1 MGGGPAR
8 PGSLRAA
15 RLIGIPPNEGFV
27 VPWRRTMAEKLN
39 LLDTFP
45 PMTLSLAGGATLALP
60 DAIETDYA
68 IVLFYRG
75 HW

>member
-1 MGGGPAR
+1 MG
-8 PGSLRAA
+8 
-15 RLIGIPPNEGFV
+15 
-27 VPWRRTMAEKLN
+27 EKLN

-45 PMTLSLAGGATLALP
+45 SMTLSLAGGGTLTLP
-60 DAIETDYA
+60 DDISTTYG

>member
-1 MGGGPAR
+1 MGVR
-8 PGSLRAA
+8 PIDL
-15 RLIGIPPNEGFV
+15 EDTV
-27 VPWRRTMAEKLN
+27 VADKLN

-45 PMTLSLAGGATLALP
+45 SLTLNVAGGGTVTLP
-60 DAIETDYA
+60 DDISTPYA

>member
-1 MGGGPAR
+1 MNRGLNH
-8 PGSLRAA
+8 GSATFA
-15 RLIGIPPNEGFV
+15 QGEV
-27 VPWRRTMAEKLN
+27 KMADKLN

-45 PMTLSLAGGATLALP
+45 QLTLSLVGGDTMTLP
-60 DAIETDYA
+60 DDIDTPYA